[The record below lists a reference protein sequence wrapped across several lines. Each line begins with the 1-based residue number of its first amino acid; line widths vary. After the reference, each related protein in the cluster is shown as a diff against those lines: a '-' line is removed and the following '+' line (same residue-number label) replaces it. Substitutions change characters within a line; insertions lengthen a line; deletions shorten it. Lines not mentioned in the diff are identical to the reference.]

1 VGDIF
6 ERLGQPQRAAELS
19 PAQSLRPAQPGHVE
33 RKVLDWLV
41 IRWREPVISARQL
54 YTYTRSARTREEAV
68 ALATNLEKAGW
79 LVRLPTKRY
88 DSKVWAIVRE
98 PSHLS
103 TPHANRNAELP

>member
-6 ERLGQPQRAAELS
+6 RRLSQPRPAETIS
-19 PAQSLRPAQPGHVE
+19 QAQILRPAQPGHVE

-41 IRWREPVISARQL
+41 NRWREPVISARQL
-54 YTYTRSARTREEAV
+54 YTYTRSAQTREEAV

-88 DSKVWAIVRE
+88 DSKVWAIVRD

-103 TPHANRNAELP
+103 TPHANRTAELP